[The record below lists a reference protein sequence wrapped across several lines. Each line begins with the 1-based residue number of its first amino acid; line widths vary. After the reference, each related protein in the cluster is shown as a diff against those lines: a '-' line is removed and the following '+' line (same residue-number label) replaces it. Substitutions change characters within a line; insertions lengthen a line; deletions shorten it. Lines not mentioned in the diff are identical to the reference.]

1 MTSYVPANEIFYGLI
16 SYNIITQDPIDV
28 DVDVW
33 CMMYDVILMLHD
45 NVIKEDTMYLD
56 NDIWII
62 ILLLSY
68 DDLDINF
75 TSNIDGSV

>member
-68 DDLDINF
+68 DNLDINF

>member
-1 MTSYVPANEIFYGLI
+1 
-16 SYNIITQDPIDV
+16 
-28 DVDVW
+28 
-33 CMMYDVILMLHD
+33 MMYDVILMLHD

-62 ILLLSY
+62 ILSLSY